1 MCCFLTI
8 LLLLG
13 PRVGGA
19 IWWLA
24 MPLIWST
31 AFNGSWF
38 WPLLGLIFLP
48 WATLMYVL
56 VAGNGGVTGFEWVWV
71 GLGVLADI
79 ASYGGGGYGNREH
92 LPMYSTPKN
101 I

>member
-1 MCCFLTI
+1 MCCFLTV

-13 PRVGGA
+13 PRVAGV
-19 IWWLA
+19 IWWIA
-24 MPLIWST
+24 RPIMWQA
-31 AFNGSWF
+31 AFNGAWI
-38 WPLLGLIFLP
+38 WPVLGIIFLP

-56 VAGNGGVTGFEWVWV
+56 FAGNGGVTGFEWVWV

-92 LPMYSTPKN
+92 LPMYNRPTTL
-101 I
+101 